1 MYKKIMLVLL
11 ISSPLQAVKSQG
23 ISKRVGGTF
32 VAPSLTQ
39 AVNETVVRKK
49 ESRFP
54 ENIDRSFCFRPR
66 AVFVL
71 LAGAVAMGGSA
82 MSDITKKAASLK
94 TD

>member
-11 ISSPLQAVKSQG
+11 ISSPLLAMESQG

-39 AVNETVVRKK
+39 TPNEAVAGKK

-54 ENIDRSFCFRPR
+54 ENMDRFFRPR

-71 LAGAVAMGGSA
+71 LAGAVAMG
-82 MSDITKKAASLK
+82 DIAKRAAFLK
-94 TD
+94 ID

>member
-1 MYKKIMLVLL
+1 MYKKIMLVLF
-11 ISSPLQAVKSQG
+11 ISSPLLAVKSQG

-39 AVNETVVRKK
+39 TTNEAVAGKK
-49 ESRFP
+49 DSRFP
-54 ENIDRSFCFRPR
+54 GSLDRFFRSR
-66 AVFVL
+66 VVFML